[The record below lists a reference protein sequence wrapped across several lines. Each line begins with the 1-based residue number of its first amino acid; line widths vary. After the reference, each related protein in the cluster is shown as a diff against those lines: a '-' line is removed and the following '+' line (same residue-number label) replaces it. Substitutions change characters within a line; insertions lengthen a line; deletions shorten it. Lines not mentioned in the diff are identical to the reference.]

1 MARKT
6 IPIDSVRKEINRLL
20 ELPTRR
26 ISTAE
31 KRTLCSLLEHFLMD
45 SGNYQGFRWLMSTEK
60 AKAVQP
66 SDPEYYSRYYFGCT
80 RDAITNT

>member
-6 IPIDSVRKEINRLL
+6 ISIDYIRDEINRLL
-20 ELPTRR
+20 AIETMP
-26 ISTAE
+26 TAE
-31 KRTLCSLLEHFLMD
+31 KRTLCSLLEHFLVD
-45 SGNYQGFRWLMSTEK
+45 SGNYQGFRWLMSTEE

-66 SDPEYYSRYYFGCT
+66 TDPEYYSRYYFGRT